1 MLGVT
6 SKEEQGFSGGP
17 VLRTWRFH
25 CCDLGS
31 IPGRGIVNKI
41 LQAAWH
47 GRKEKEAAKA
57 PLIQVTW
64 PRVADLLL
72 SWSAAVHG
80 VTKSWMQLSD

>member
-1 MLGVT
+1 M
-6 SKEEQGFSGGP
+6 
-17 VLRTWRFH
+17 LRTWRFH

-31 IPGRGIVNKI
+31 ILGWGIVNKI
-41 LQAAWH
+41 LQVAWH

-72 SWSAAVHG
+72 SLECCS
-80 VTKSWMQLSD
+80 SWGDKELDTT